1 MLLQNESEVFLC
13 LRKDATF
20 TISTCVPAFP
30 TSLPPLPA
38 SLPCLL
44 LLGLK
49 INNTSTSSLTSDNQS
64 HSHLGYCDEQC
75 TFYTHGV
82 III

>member
-1 MLLQNESEVFLC
+1 MLLQNDSKASLC
-13 LRKDATF
+13 LRKDVAF
-20 TISTCVPAFP
+20 TIPTCVSALP
-30 TSLPPLPA
+30 TSLPL
-38 SLPCLL
+38 CLL
-44 LLGLK
+44 LLGLR
-49 INNTSTSSLTSDNQS
+49 INKTFTSSLISDNQS